1 MFLNWKREGRLDQ
14 IQRLG
19 SCSALQIFSGLVSL
33 QAFRPSLNIE
43 GTRKYFDKSTSILTL
58 EEFVECLVCPTSK
71 VRREFYGVCVESKYC
86 WLTVCGMAGDVFS
99 ASKNNSNLC
108 GQWVASGAGDK
119 VIITY
124 HIICSFV
131 YLALFT
137 PSHLSSIRTVIIIT
151 PIAVCARWS
160 ESLASGCPLGRQDQ
174 INLLQVDSNYTRG
187 ADSNYMWEEIRKDS
201 QTYN

>member
-1 MFLNWKREGRLDQ
+1 MFLNWKREERLDQ
-14 IQRLG
+14 IQRWG

-43 GTRKYFDKSTSILTL
+43 GTRKYFHPDLKRIWGVPGLPYFQSTQRILWRVCWEQIL
-58 EEFVECLVCPTSK
+58 LVDGLWDGGRCLFCEQKQLQS
-71 VRREFYGVCVESKYC
+71 
-86 WLTVCGMAGDVFS
+86 L
-99 ASKNNSNLC
+99 
-108 GQWVASGAGDK
+108 WVASGAGDK

-160 ESLASGCPLGRQDQ
+160 ESLASGRPLGRQDQ

-187 ADSNYMWEEIRKDS
+187 
-201 QTYN
+201 